1 MNTDV
6 LDRTAILA
14 KYPNK
19 KPVCLNYIEMRDELL
34 ALAAAKASMPREVSM
49 FLYEAGYGDAS
60 DAIDR
65 HYGL

>member
-34 ALAAAKASMPREVSM
+34 ALAAAKAGMPREVSM
-49 FLYEAGYGDAS
+49 FLYGAGYGDACS
-60 DAIDR
+60 V
-65 HYGL
+65 

>member
-1 MNTDV
+1 MNTKV
-6 LDRTAILA
+6 LNTAAILA

-19 KPVCLNYIEMRDELL
+19 KPVCLNYIEIRDELL
-34 ALAAAKASMPREVSM
+34 ALAAAKTGMPREVSM

-60 DAIDR
+60 DAVDR

>member
-1 MNTDV
+1 MNTSV
-6 LDRTAILA
+6 LDRNAILA